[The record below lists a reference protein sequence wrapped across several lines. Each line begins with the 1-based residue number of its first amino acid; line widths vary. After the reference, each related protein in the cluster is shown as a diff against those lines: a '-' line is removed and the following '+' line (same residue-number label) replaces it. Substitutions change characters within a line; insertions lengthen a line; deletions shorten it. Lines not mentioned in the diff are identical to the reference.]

1 MSASRPSR
9 QQQTMADWLRP
20 SMRALPAFLLALLL
34 TGLPEAG
41 LQCARAVLT
50 GRQAAISQS
59 APQTGSSA
67 AEQNGI
73 AQAATSSA
81 TNSRQATPARVQAG
95 KPSCCQLRLTATG
108 TGCQCTAL
116 QQQSGVCCCR
126 SRGPQPRV
134 TRHSP
139 AVPAED
145 SAAAEADVPHWVSC
159 CCCGADGDTF
169 SPTAAQPKLPVELT
183 ELPRTDGEISLQLP
197 NSRRPVRF
205 RSGPEL
211 PPPQLLPPDAVC

>member
-1 MSASRPSR
+1 MSASRPFR
-9 QQQTMADWLRP
+9 QQQTAADWLRQ
-20 SMRALPAFLLALLL
+20 SMRALPTLLLALLL

-41 LQCARAVLT
+41 LQCARAVLP
-50 GRQAAISQS
+50 GRQSALSQS
-59 APQTGSSA
+59 APQTESPT

-73 AQAATSSA
+73 APADTSPA
-81 TNSRQATPARVQAG
+81 TNSRRATAVTVQAG
-95 KPSCCQLRLTATG
+95 KQSCCQLRLTETG

-116 QQQSGVCCCR
+116 QQQSGDCCCR

-169 SPTAAQPKLPVELT
+169 SPTAAQPKLPVERPA
-183 ELPRTDGEISLQLP
+183 LPRTEAGISLQLP
-197 NSRRPVRF
+197 NSRQPVRF

-211 PPPQLLPPDAVC
+211 PPPQLLSPEAAC